1 MMINK
6 FLFLFSVAIRY
17 LSSVRREKFMNFI
30 TSVAIIGIALG
41 VMALLISL
49 TILHGFDKTLNTNLI
64 SFVGHIQVT
73 QFDGGSIK
81 NRDSIIERIK
91 AVPNVES
98 VSPFV
103 SKEGI
108 IRTSEGLEGIL
119 FKGIYIDKDVSK
131 VRNKMVE
138 GEFKNIKPGSIV
150 IGKKLGVKLNL
161 KINDTATIFASNGLP
176 NSNNP
181 SVVEQFKIVGFYQTG
196 IGEYDN
202 MYIYGCFDDVKKIAS
217 IDENN
222 MTGCDILVKNTD
234 SINFTSGILETVL
247 EYPMYPRTVYDTFQS
262 IFAWLDLQRK
272 PIPIVL
278 GLITI
283 VAVFNIIGTLLMVVL
298 EKTES
303 IGTLATIG
311 TTPSNIRWIFI
322 IQGLIINTIG
332 LIIGLVISLAFT
344 FVQYKWKLIPL
355 NSEIYFVDAVPV
367 SFYYSDYLIVIATS
381 YLLCF
386 AATFVPAFVAG
397 KLRPVQAL
405 SFK

>member
-1 MMINK
+1 MINK

-217 IDENN
+217 IDENK

-298 EKTES
+298 EK
-303 IGTLATIG
+303 L
-311 TTPSNIRWIFI
+311 N
-322 IQGLIINTIG
+322 Q
-332 LIIGLVISLAFT
+332 LVL
-344 FVQYKWKLIPL
+344 
-355 NSEIYFVDAVPV
+355 
-367 SFYYSDYLIVIATS
+367 
-381 YLLCF
+381 
-386 AATFVPAFVAG
+386 
-397 KLRPVQAL
+397 
-405 SFK
+405 